1 MSMIRIFGGTYC
13 HAEEVCA
20 KVVGALDY
28 ELLDDRYVVKRA
40 SERFGIPE
48 NKLTRTLSGKV
59 SAFNNFT
66 HERERIAGWLRLIV
80 AELTTMDNVVL
91 FGSCSQ
97 LVPTDISHVLS
108 VCVIADI
115 DYRIEAAAQE
125 HGVSKKE
132 AQRIVQKDD
141 DSRILWTD
149 YILGKSPWDS
159 DIYDVFIPTNQVEVN
174 EAVELICDSAKSD
187 ALKATEASLQ
197 AIEDFS
203 LAAHVEVMLGKAGHD
218 VGVSAKHGKVTL
230 TINKHA
236 IMLSR
241 LEEEL
246 KRTAVK
252 VEGVREVQ
260 TKVGPDFYQ
269 PGVYRQ
275 SSFELPSRIL
285 LVDDEKEF
293 VQTLSE
299 RLQVRGMGSTV
310 VHDGEQ
316 ALSFIAEEEPDVMVL
331 DLKMPGIDGIE
342 VLRRIKQK
350 HRNIEVIV
358 LTGHGSKKDEETCL
372 KLGAFAYLQK
382 PVDIE
387 KLSETMQAAYR
398 KIQSKEGGN

>member
-1 MSMIRIFGGTYC
+1 MSMIRMFGGTYC

-20 KVVGALDY
+20 RVVEALDY
-28 ELLDDRYVVKRA
+28 ELLDDRYVVKQA
-40 SERFGIPE
+40 SERLGIPE

-66 HERERIAGWLRLIV
+66 HERARTTGWLRLIV
-80 AELTTMDNVVL
+80 AELTTRDNVVL

-97 LVPTDISHVLS
+97 LVPAGISHVLS

-115 DYRIEAAAQE
+115 DYRVEMAAQE

-132 AQRIVQKDD
+132 AQRIMQKDD

-149 YILGKSPWDS
+149 YILHKSPWDS
-159 DIYDVFIPTNQVEVN
+159 DIYDVFIPTNQIEVH
-174 EAVELICDSAKSD
+174 EAVELIRESVNNA
-187 ALKATEASLQ
+187 ALKPTGASLQ
-197 AIEDFS
+197 AVKDFN
-203 LAAHVEVMLGKAGHD
+203 LAARVEVALGKVGHN
-218 VGVSAKHGKVTL
+218 VAASAKDGKVTI
-230 TINKHA
+230 TINKHTL
-236 IMLSR
+236 MLSR
-241 LEEEL
+241 LEEDL
-246 KRTAVK
+246 KRTALE
-252 VEGVREVQ
+252 VEGVGEVQ
-260 TKVGPDFYQ
+260 TTVGPDFYR
-269 PGVYRQ
+269 PGVYRTY
-275 SSFELPSRIL
+275 SFELPSRVL

-299 RLQVRGMGSTV
+299 RLQLRGMGSTV

-342 VLRRIKQK
+342 VLRQIKQQ

-382 PVDIE
+382 PVDID
-387 KLSETMQAAYR
+387 KLSQTMQEAYR
-398 KIQSKEGGN
+398 RIQSKQEKN

>member
-1 MSMIRIFGGTYC
+1 MPMIRMFGGTNC
-13 HAEEVCA
+13 RAEEVCA
-20 KVVGALDY
+20 GVVGALDY
-28 ELLDDRYVVKRA
+28 ELLDDRYVVKQA
-40 SERFGIPE
+40 SERLGIPE
-48 NKLTRTLSGKV
+48 NKITRILSGRV
-59 SAFNNFT
+59 SAFNSFT
-66 HERERIAGWLRLIV
+66 HERERITSWLRLIV
-80 AELTTMDNVVL
+80 AELTAGDKVVL

-97 LVPTDISHVLS
+97 LVPAEISHVLS

-115 DYRIEAAAQE
+115 DYRIDLAVQE

-132 AQRIVQKDD
+132 ARRIVQKDD

-187 ALKATEASLQ
+187 TLKATEASLQ
-197 AIEDFS
+197 AVKDFN
-203 LAAHVEVMLGKAGHD
+203 LAAQVEVMLGKAGHN
-218 VGVSAKHGKVTL
+218 VGVSAKQGKVTL

-260 TKVGPDFYQ
+260 TEVGPDFYQ

-275 SSFELPSRIL
+275 FNFELPSRVL

-342 VLRRIKQK
+342 VLRRIRQE
-350 HRNIEVIV
+350 HQGIQVIV
-358 LTGHGSKKDEETCL
+358 LTGHGSKRDEETCM

-382 PVDIE
+382 PVDID
-387 KLSETMQAAYR
+387 KLSQTMQEAYR
-398 KIQSKEGGN
+398 RIQSKGRGD

>member
-1 MSMIRIFGGTYC
+1 MSMIRMFGGTYC

-20 KVVGALDY
+20 RVVEALDY
-28 ELLDDRYVVKRA
+28 ELLDDRYVVKQA
-40 SERFGIPE
+40 SERLGIPE

-66 HERERIAGWLRLIV
+66 HERARTTGWLRLIV
-80 AELTTMDNVVL
+80 AELTTRDNVVL

-97 LVPTDISHVLS
+97 LVPTNISHVLS

-115 DYRIEAAAQE
+115 DYRIELAAQE

-132 AQRIVQKDD
+132 AQRIVQKGD
-141 DSRILWTD
+141 DSRSLWTD
-149 YILGKSPWDS
+149 YILRKSPWDS

-174 EAVELICDSAKSD
+174 EAVELICNSVNND
-187 ALKATEASLQ
+187 ALKPTGASSQ
-197 AIEDFS
+197 AVKDFN
-203 LAAHVEVMLGKAGHD
+203 LAAQVEVVLGKAGHD
-218 VGVSAKHGKVTL
+218 VGVSAKGGKVTVI
-230 TINKHA
+230 INKHA

-241 LEEEL
+241 LEEQL
-246 KRTAVK
+246 KKTAGE
-252 VEGVREVQ
+252 VEGVKEVE
-260 TKVGPDFYQ
+260 TKVGPGFYQ
-269 PGVYRQ
+269 PSVYSQ
-275 SSFELPSRIL
+275 FNPELPSKVL

-299 RLQVRGMGSTV
+299 RLQMRDMGSTV
-310 VHDGEQ
+310 VYDGEQ
-316 ALSFIAEEEPDVMVL
+316 ALSFVEEEEPDVMVL

-382 PVDIE
+382 PVDID
-387 KLSETMQAAYR
+387 KLSETMREAYR
-398 KIQSKEGGN
+398 RIQSKEGKN

>member
-1 MSMIRIFGGTYC
+1 MSMIRMFGGTYC
-13 HAEEVCA
+13 RAEEVCT
-20 KVVGALDY
+20 KVVGALGC
-28 ELLDDRYVVKRA
+28 ELLDDHYVVKRA
-40 SERFGIPE
+40 SERLGIAE
-48 NKLTRTLSGKV
+48 SKLTRTLSGKV
-59 SAFNNFT
+59 SAFDNFT
-66 HERERIAGWLRLIV
+66 HERERITGWLRLVV
-80 AELTTMDNVVL
+80 AELMTRDDVVL

-97 LVPTDISHVLS
+97 LIPAGISHVLS
-108 VCVIADI
+108 FCVSADI
-115 DYRIEAAAQE
+115 DCRIEAAAQE

-132 AQRIVQKDD
+132 AQRMVQKDD
-141 DSRILWTD
+141 DGRILWTD
-149 YILGKSPWDS
+149 YILRKSPWDS

-174 EAVELICDSAKSD
+174 EAVELICNSAKSA
-187 ALKATEASLQ
+187 ALGPTEASLR
-197 AIEDFS
+197 AVKDFN
-203 LAAHVEVMLGKAGHD
+203 LAAEVEVTLGKLGHN
-218 VGVSAKHGKVTL
+218 VAVSAKDGQVTL

-236 IMLSR
+236 LMLSR

-246 KRTAVK
+246 KKAALE
-252 VEGVREVQ
+252 VEGVGEVK
-260 TKVGPDFYQ
+260 TKVGPDFYR
-269 PGVYRQ
+269 PGVYRAH
-275 SSFELPSRIL
+275 SFELPSRVL

-299 RLQVRGMGSTV
+299 RLQLRGMGSTV

-350 HRNIEVIV
+350 NRNIEVIV

-387 KLSETMQAAYR
+387 KLSQTMQEAYQ
-398 KIQSKEGGN
+398 KIQSREVRD

>member
-149 YILGKSPWDS
+149 YILRKSPWDS
-159 DIYDVFIPTNQVEVN
+159 DIYDVFIPTSQVEVN
-174 EAVELICDSAKSD
+174 EAVEIIRNSVNNA
-187 ALKATEASLQ
+187 ALKPTEASSR
-197 AIEDFS
+197 AVKDFN
-203 LAAHVEVMLGKAGHD
+203 LAAQVEVALGKVGHN
-218 VGVSAKHGKVTL
+218 VAASAKDGKVTL

-236 IMLSR
+236 LMLSR

-246 KRTAVK
+246 KRTALT
-252 VEGVREVQ
+252 VEGVGEVQ
-260 TKVGPDFYQ
+260 TKVGPDFYR
-269 PGVYRQ
+269 PGVYHTY
-275 SSFELPSRIL
+275 SFELPSRVL

-299 RLQVRGMGSTV
+299 RLQLRGMGSTV

>member
-1 MSMIRIFGGTYC
+1 MSMIRMFAGTYC

-20 KVVGALDY
+20 RVVGTLGY
-28 ELLDDRYVVKRA
+28 ELLDDRYVVKRTA
-40 SERFGIPE
+40 ERFGVPE
-48 NKLTRTLSGKV
+48 NKLTRALSGKV
-59 SAFNNFT
+59 SAFDNFT
-66 HERERIAGWLRLIV
+66 HERERITGWLRLMV
-80 AELTTMDNVVL
+80 AELTTGDDVVL

-174 EAVELICDSAKSD
+174 EAVEIIRNSVNNA
-187 ALKATEASLQ
+187 ALKPTEASSQ
-197 AIEDFS
+197 AVKDFN
-203 LAAHVEVMLGKAGHD
+203 LAARVEVALGKVGHN
-218 VGVSAKHGKVTL
+218 VAASAKDGKVTL
-230 TINKHA
+230 TINKHTL
-236 IMLSR
+236 MLSR
-241 LEEEL
+241 LEEDL
-246 KRTAVK
+246 KRTALE
-252 VEGVREVQ
+252 VEGVGEVQ
-260 TKVGPDFYQ
+260 TTVGPDFYR
-269 PGVYRQ
+269 PGVYRTY
-275 SSFELPSRIL
+275 SFELPSRVL

-299 RLQVRGMGSTV
+299 RLQLRGMGSTV

-342 VLRRIKQK
+342 VLRQIKQQ

-382 PVDIE
+382 PVDID
-387 KLSETMQAAYR
+387 KLSQTMQEAYR
-398 KIQSKEGGN
+398 RIQSKQEKN

>member
-1 MSMIRIFGGTYC
+1 MSMVRMFGGTYC

-20 KVVGALDY
+20 RVVEALDS

-40 SERFGIPE
+40 SERLGIPE

-66 HERERIAGWLRLIV
+66 HEREHITSWLRLIV
-80 AELTTMDNVVL
+80 AELTTRDNVVL

-97 LVPTDISHVLS
+97 LVPAEISHVLS

-115 DYRIEAAAQE
+115 DYRIELAVQE

-159 DIYDVFIPTNQVEVN
+159 DTYDVFIPTNQVEVN
-174 EAVELICDSAKSD
+174 EAVGLICDSAGSD

-197 AIEDFS
+197 AVKDFS
-203 LAAHVEVMLGKAGHD
+203 LAAQVEVMLGKVGHN
-218 VGVSAKHGKVTL
+218 VAVSAKHGKVTL

-275 SSFELPSRIL
+275 SSFELPGKVL

-299 RLQVRGMGSTV
+299 RLQLRGMGSTV

-331 DLKMPGIDGIE
+331 DLKMPGKYGIE
-342 VLRRIKQK
+342 VLRRIKRE

-358 LTGHGSKKDEETCL
+358 LTGHGSKKDEETCM

-382 PVDIE
+382 PVDID
-387 KLSETMQAAYR
+387 KLSQTLREAYR
-398 KIQSKEGGN
+398 RIQSRERRD

>member
-1 MSMIRIFGGTYC
+1 MSMIRMFGGTYC
-13 HAEEVCA
+13 RAEEVCA
-20 KVVGALDY
+20 KVVRALDY

-108 VCVIADI
+108 ACVIADI
-115 DYRIEAAAQE
+115 DCRIEAAARE

-149 YILGKSPWDS
+149 FILRKSPWDS
-159 DIYDVFIPTNQVEVN
+159 GIYDVFIPTSQIEVD
-174 EAVELICDSAKSD
+174 EAVELICNSVNNA
-187 ALKATEASLQ
+187 ALKPTEASSQ
-197 AIEDFS
+197 AVKDFN
-203 LAAHVEVMLGKAGHD
+203 LAAQVEVTLGKIGHD
-218 VGVSAKHGKVTL
+218 VAASAKDGRVTL

-236 IMLSR
+236 IMLAR

-246 KRTAVK
+246 KRTALE

-260 TKVGPDFYQ
+260 TTVGPDFYR
-269 PGVYRQ
+269 PGVYRTY
-275 SSFELPSRIL
+275 SFELPSRVL

-299 RLQVRGMGSTV
+299 RLQLRGMGSTV